1 MPTLQAPFSSP
12 TLSSRNTAHLN
23 DNCREFDFWTTAEA
37 RYFQSLE
44 QNRLDKGSRAVV
56 DLFDSSTFPSHK
68 RTVSSPL
75 YLQAVA
81 EGRKEMM
88 KMVGDMPE
96 SCFELSLKDIVS
108 EVKGQRIE
116 EEDDAENESFQFET
130 EERVKKQSW
139 LKKMKDAK
147 NKEIGTIAKPPLYGR
162 VPRSRSL
169 DTGTVFIKVFN
180 LASLSWKTS
189 RKSTRN
195 SFDRNGKQVDVK
207 LAGESKGFTKNSR
220 SNSHGSSSVSSGRS
234 SSSDNSGSSS
244 GSDSSTR

>member
-1 MPTLQAPFSSP
+1 
-12 TLSSRNTAHLN
+12 
-23 DNCREFDFWTTAEA
+23 
-37 RYFQSLE
+37 
-44 QNRLDKGSRAVV
+44 
-56 DLFDSSTFPSHK
+56 
-68 RTVSSPL
+68 
-75 YLQAVA
+75 
-81 EGRKEMM
+81 MM

-130 EERVKKQSW
+130 EERAKKQSW
-139 LKKMKDAK
+139 LMKMKEAK
-147 NKEIGTIAKPPLYGR
+147 NKESSTIAKPPLYGR

-195 SFDRNGKQVDVK
+195 SFDGNG
-207 LAGESKGFTKNSR
+207 T
-220 SNSHGSSSVSSGRS
+220 NSHGSSSVSSGRS

-244 GSDSSTR
+244 GSDSSTRFVSFPSPLNIFCTSFYRPILIKS